1 MTADMIKQIMEAFEL
16 TEEEATAVAEQ
27 FVD

>member
-1 MTADMIKQIMEAFEL
+1 MTADMIKQIMEAFDL
-16 TEEEATAVAEQ
+16 TEEEAIAVAEK

>member
-1 MTADMIKQIMEAFEL
+1 MTADMIRQIMEAFDM

>member
-1 MTADMIKQIMEAFEL
+1 MTADMIRQIMEAFEL
-16 TEEEATAVAEQ
+16 TEEEAKAVAEQ